1 MSRPSSD
8 PRAACAIAVM
18 AKASAPGRTK
28 TRLVPPLSPEQ
39 AAALNTAF
47 LRDIAAGLLR
57 AGRLAPI
64 SPWMAYAPA
73 GSAAFFRSIL
83 PAEINL
89 LETARAN
96 FGDCLAHA
104 IAALLD
110 AGHPSACVLNS
121 DSPTL
126 PTAYLLAATVA
137 LAADGDRMVIG
148 PSTDGGYYLL
158 GLKTL
163 HRRVFEDI
171 DWSTERVFAQSIA
184 RAGEIGLPV
193 VVLPTWYDV
202 DEADSLALLER
213 EVLDGKPFRVGVS
226 SASSCEWTRA
236 ELVRFADSGSLPGHR
251 VSDTLDARVA

>member
-110 AGHPSACVLNS
+110 RSFVQATVFKQMSEKNAL
-121 DSPTL
+121 
-126 PTAYLLAATVA
+126 LLAEKQ
-137 LAADGDRMVIG
+137 
-148 PSTDGGYYLL
+148 S
-158 GLKTL
+158 LKKSQA
-163 HRRVFEDI
+163 HC
-171 DWSTERVFAQSIA
+171 
-184 RAGEIGLPV
+184 
-193 VVLPTWYDV
+193 
-202 DEADSLALLER
+202 
-213 EVLDGKPFRVGVS
+213 
-226 SASSCEWTRA
+226 AS
-236 ELVRFADSGSLPGHR
+236 
-251 VSDTLDARVA
+251 